1 MTGMERGM
9 RRTIGLLVAIA
20 LLALQGACAPA
31 SNAPRAE
38 PQAAPA
44 ATGQPAGKLTVGLS
58 SLGTAE
64 AWLPWLEAGR
74 EGWLVLDPIYESL
87 VMANPQTGEIEPE
100 LAERWEVDETGKH
113 WRFFL
118 RRGVPFQDGHG
129 EMTAADVQYSY
140 EMYLSDR
147 SVASNKA
154 TFQALVEQVEVVN
167 PSEIV
172 FHLKEPDV
180 TFLGRLTPGNFG
192 VVSKQYVE
200 GVGERDAANKPIGTG
215 PYKLVEHKRQQ
226 SATLEA
232 VAPHWRET
240 ARFHALVLRRVPD
253 AAARLAMLRSGEVDI
268 TEIPFKLKREAEA
281 VSLAFLRVEGA
292 AVYHVQLGGQIVP
305 SRDTFDPT
313 VPWVGDPRDPASQE
327 RALKVRRALNLAVDK
342 QAIINSVFEGEGVP
356 GVAPF
361 FRPGSEFVPSA
372 VQPYPYDPQEAK
384 RLLGEAGYPQGFSRE
399 IEMLLMP
406 WPGRAE
412 MADVGE
418 AVAGFWERNLGL
430 KVKRTPI
437 DFATYVPNIGV
448 PRKTAWVT
456 WAHGYI
462 PRPVSEPLIGMET
475 WLTSKSRYNT
485 VVEAP
490 EVDALAVKIRADL
503 DHAKRVQDYRELAQ
517 TFVSQ
522 SYAVPIAAV
531 PTLYAYNPKVIAS
544 WPLQPGE
551 SYIGG
556 YERAVPAR

>member
-1 MTGMERGM
+1 M
-9 RRTIGLLVAIA
+9 RRLAGFLTAIGLVS
-20 LLALQGACAPA
+20 LLAGCGA
-31 SNAPRAE
+31 SNSPPSSGANAA
-38 PQAAPA
+38 QAAPA
-44 ATGQPAGKLTVGLS
+44 APGGQPSGKLTVGLS

-64 AWLPWLEAGR
+64 AYLPWLEAGR
-74 EGWLVLDPIYESL
+74 EGWLVLDPIYES
-87 VMANPQTGEIEPE
+87 VVTANVQTGEIEPE

-118 RRGVPFQDGHG
+118 RQGIPFQDGHG
-129 EMTAADVQYSY
+129 ELTAEDVKYSY
-140 EMYLSDR
+140 EGYISDH

-154 TFQALVEQVEVVN
+154 TLQALVEQVEVVN
-167 PSEIV
+167 PYELV
-172 FHLKEPDV
+172 FHLKQPDV

-200 GVGERDAANKPIGTG
+200 SVGEREAANKPIGTG

-232 VAPHWRET
+232 VASHWRPT
-240 ARFHALVLRRVPD
+240 PRFQTMVLRRVPD
-253 AAARLAMLRSGEVDI
+253 EAARLAMLRAGEVDI

-281 VSLAFLRVEGA
+281 TGYQFLRVEGA
-292 AVYHVQLGGQIVP
+292 AIYHVQLGGQIAP
-305 SRDTFDPT
+305 SRDTFDPS
-313 VPWVGDPRDPASQE
+313 VPWVGTPGDAASQE
-327 RALKVRRALNLAVDK
+327 RAQKVRQALNLAVDK

-356 GVAPF
+356 AVVPYYL
-361 FRPGSEFVPSA
+361 PGGEFLPPDLK
-372 VQPYPYDPQEAK
+372 PYPYDPAEAK
-384 RLLGEAGYPQGFSRE
+384 RLLADAGYPQGFSRE
-399 IEMLLMP
+399 IEMQLMP

-412 MADVGE
+412 MVDVGE

-437 DFATYVPNIGV
+437 DFATWVPNVGV

-475 WLTSKSRYNT
+475 WLTSQSRYNT
-485 VVEAP
+485 VAETP
-490 EVDALAVKIRADL
+490 EIDALATKIRADL
-503 DHAKRVQDYRELAQ
+503 EHAKRVQDYRELAQ
-517 TFVSQ
+517 TMYSH
-522 SYAVPIAAV
+522 YYTVPIASV
-531 PTLYAYNPKVIAS
+531 PTLYAYHPKVIAS

-556 YERAVPAR
+556 YERAVPAGR